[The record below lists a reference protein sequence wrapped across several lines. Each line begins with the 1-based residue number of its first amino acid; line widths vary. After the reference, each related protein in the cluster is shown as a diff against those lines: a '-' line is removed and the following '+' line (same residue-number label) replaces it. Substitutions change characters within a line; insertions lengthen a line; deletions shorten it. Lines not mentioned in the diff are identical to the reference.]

1 MPLSLHEDKAEKSSE
16 RGRNVVHLESCNQD
30 AVRCVFGSLFLRR
43 ASCADPSSRNA
54 MGIQMHHPE
63 TLLAYRFQVVH
74 EVRENKFA
82 VAVQQEDFPG

>member
-1 MPLSLHEDKAEKSSE
+1 
-16 RGRNVVHLESCNQD
+16 
-30 AVRCVFGSLFLRR
+30 
-43 ASCADPSSRNA
+43 